1 MNNLLQFLRKN
12 FHFFLFLFLQ
22 IISLI
27 ALVRFNNYHQS
38 IFFNSSSIVHGSILE
53 TRNNVLN
60 YFNLKN
66 QNEELSK
73 ENIELRTSGTE
84 NFLFF
89 SSDTFLFK
97 NREGAVQFSYI
108 PAKVLDNRVNRSKNY
123 FTINRGREHG
133 IESGMGVMAPTG
145 VAGVV
150 VDVSEHFSIAMSILN
165 KDFKLTPKINGVIH
179 YGNVSWDGQDPRYV
193 QINRISDYYKILEG
207 QEVRT
212 TSYAHYFP
220 KDIAIGRIK
229 SSVKSGDGKYLKINV
244 ELSANMTQLSTV
256 YIIKNVFQSELQELE
271 KPYRDE
277 N

>member
-97 NREGAVQFSYI
+97 NREGVVQFSYI